1 MAGSTSAVVVV
12 GAALT
17 LLVCPTVA
25 DPSRRL
31 NPMRPKAFDFAAEAE
46 SVVGELND
54 NFSCD
59 SRPYGYYADQSH
71 KCQVFHIC
79 MPVTTATGRT
89 LDTFQ
94 FSFFCPNQTRFSQ
107 DSRTCIDEERAFPCH
122 KAHTLYDLNKN
133 IGKRPAKK
141 KRPVDPK
148 TAVVGAHKFSSSVSS
163 ATEETKSS
171 FDPPEELGNIGTSFS
186 SQVSSRDH
194 GHEDSG
200 LIIGAVVIPTSRST
214 SSSRSSDGS
223 SSSPTSQRSSSSQF
237 SLSAKS
243 SDQSSHRAVGS
254 TRAEVSKFKP
264 GQSEHEHVSSSRG
277 GSQHT
282 TRTSSTEPILP
293 PGAQIFS
300 TVSIHSQNALP
311 GSGHTQDDT
320 TGNVGTSATT
330 RTPFFSS
337 SSHSS
342 STFSSSRTLTTPE
355 PTQFFTTSS
364 YPTLRSSNDSTVNNL
379 RPSSLTGSIPFSS
392 GLAANS
398 IQEASIGFTQPTPIN
413 AHALITA
420 AHTANFGSEQSEGRL
435 NNQGSLI
442 TRVAS
447 GSAAENFAQTDGR
460 AQGLSV
466 SSRGR
471 TQSSTS
477 GSVNFDSSHISA
489 GSIKQ
494 GSSAFSLVSSG
505 SLDASKEAVTPQ
517 PAIFIGQSVAPTRN
531 PSFTH
536 QPASS
541 TRQPASPTHQPAI
554 STHQR
559 AFSTHQQVSPTVQP
573 ASPAHQPA
581 STHQHLTPRPTGA
594 QQPTSSSPRLQ
605 IPGFSADVISA
616 GGREAHAS
624 GFSPSVHLHATS
636 GVTIPS
642 TTQYYDDEDS
652 YDAFVTTEVAFEAE
666 RDFNDA
672 QFSGSRDGFNSPFPR
687 GSAFS
692 GGSVVTTTSSTGLS
706 GFSAS
711 QNVHD
716 SSDLTGSSRSS
727 SLHGSGISSSARG
740 SVSLQGSDAFVND
753 HGSASFQGSGLATGV
768 HGSTHFRGSGAASG
782 THGSTHFQGSGA
794 ATGVRGSTNFLGSG
808 ASVSGHGSVDFRGSE
823 IHGSTNFRGS
833 DSSSGVHRS
842 TNNQGSG
849 ALSGVRGSIDFQG
862 SDFSHSSLGSNF
874 PKSSTS
880 LGQRSQSSH
889 GFGVSSSALSHS
901 QEFNSVSGFSDESH
915 KFDSSAFNNG
925 GLSTSSRRGASRTVG
940 SSRGTSTDVRG
951 SLGSGNDNGLT
962 TPLAIRGS
970 VTPSGFRGSMQHT
983 VEEALPGG
991 SSLAFSMDRGPV
1003 NAFTAAAAAEEAT
1016 ARAAAAAMAAANR
1029 GSLVSSNTKSNFTIT
1044 RNRGKKKFQPSLY
1057 LIQSSDWSF
1066 QASKDVSSNIQ
1077 RGTQRHVNTRG
1088 GSGVSRAVSTNSVN
1102 RGASPVNQ
1110 KSSGPASQAEDSVD
1124 TSSKFETNTVS
1135 SFSPSVQNFQNL
1147 PEASGQKI
1155 SSSRVPA
1162 LSDTHALNGSS
1173 KVRGSASFSDTQRS
1187 SPSSRIRGSSLASTA
1202 SQTSSGFSKVQGSSN
1217 VQGSSTMLHGSNA
1230 SSRVHGSLG
1239 SINTQQSNTEERA
1252 QENLRSNDFGAN
1264 SINSFSR
1271 NRLTNRIKEPIQS
1284 EDYYTTTEFES
1295 EFTTES
1301 SFVED
1306 NENFDTIP
1314 TTYRPDISVSFDSN
1328 QAVSSSKSRELT
1340 SRGSSGSFASNSLSS
1355 VQNSRRRGPGRV
1367 TPLPAVSSPVPLTPE
1382 ESPYASAATNIQ
1394 VSEHTLQHHINTSP
1408 SRTRIT
1414 PTATTTAV
1422 PVHVGVSTQV
1432 ASRRRGTTSRGTQ
1445 SRKQLSTQSSSLP
1458 ESPES
1463 DAHGSDTAAEHTE
1476 AGQTSSA
1483 RKVIKKKIVI
1493 NGRPGSRGSQEQSIT
1508 EPSIVANESQDE
1520 EAKKHRLALE
1530 ALAKFNP
1537 ALANARILS
1546 VKFTKNV
1553 KSNSGKST
1561 TDNITKETVGATSSI
1576 GSSRS
1581 FGNQRGN
1588 SGRINDIVTTTPAT
1602 TTQSA
1607 RVRSPKRL
1615 RPITVQQNT
1624 ATVTT
1629 TTPPTTETPSPVTT
1643 TQSARERSSRRF
1655 RPLTVRDTTVI
1666 TTTTTEVPTSLT
1678 TTQSL
1683 RVRSPRRF
1691 RPLTVEQTTASA
1703 TTEAA
1708 TLITTTQSSR
1718 VSSRERV
1725 RQLRSQQTSATATTE
1740 APIPVTTIPTPS
1752 QRNRNS
1758 GRRTTTRKESF
1769 SQVQNGEAT
1778 TVIPTPVSRSTDSSS
1793 KQLQSQTRR
1802 NDRIGN
1808 TSSNRRKILKKVTP
1822 ISHGSSSLKVVKVDS
1837 ASSSAAAISRS
1848 STASASSSSDSALSS
1863 SSSTTEKNVSG
1874 SLKSTGNPPDQSL
1887 RVVATSIKS
1896 SGSQVSINDNP
1907 AVPST
1912 FSLSPNDSGN
1922 SRSNERRDSRP
1933 NTRGTSRKTLNNA
1946 EKGIARP
1953 THNPLTDSELEALS
1967 ALANVSTSLGSS
1979 VHKSAGILPN
1989 ILPEAEVESKTRR
2002 INSRRTR
2009 LQTSRGRS
2017 RTPHNL

>member
-200 LIIGAVVIPTSRST
+200 LNIGAVVIPTSRST

-616 GGREAHAS
+616 GG
-624 GFSPSVHLHATS
+624 
-636 GVTIPS
+636 
-642 TTQYYDDEDS
+642 
-652 YDAFVTTEVAFEAE
+652 
-666 RDFNDA
+666 
-672 QFSGSRDGFNSPFPR
+672 
-687 GSAFS
+687 
-692 GGSVVTTTSSTGLS
+692 
-706 GFSAS
+706 
-711 QNVHD
+711 
-716 SSDLTGSSRSS
+716 
-727 SLHGSGISSSARG
+727 
-740 SVSLQGSDAFVND
+740 
-753 HGSASFQGSGLATGV
+753 
-768 HGSTHFRGSGAASG
+768 
-782 THGSTHFQGSGA
+782 
-794 ATGVRGSTNFLGSG
+794 GVRGSTNFLGSG

-1239 SINTQQSNTEERA
+1239 SINTQQSNTEEHA

-1837 ASSSAAAISRS
+1837 ASSAAAAISRS